1 MTRQALWQIIVA
13 LGIWIIVIAVSSIIY
28 YSASVNFVYPDE
40 WIRRIIK
47 CNNGQEE
54 GLSTNKMFT
63 NVAFIST
70 GGASSLF
77 GAYFGIMLDSMY
89 LNGTP
94 SNINDTTPLR
104 SLGRLLVSLAL
115 VAPLMLPNLLIS
127 QSSPMMIVYLFKM
140 SVPFFFAMLAL
151 FSVVKLLH
159 VKLRLVNS
167 TKSD

>member
-1 MTRQALWQIIVA
+1 
-13 LGIWIIVIAVSSIIY
+13 
-28 YSASVNFVYPDE
+28 
-40 WIRRIIK
+40 
-47 CNNGQEE
+47 
-54 GLSTNKMFT
+54 MFT

-159 VKLRLVNS
+159 VKLRLLNS